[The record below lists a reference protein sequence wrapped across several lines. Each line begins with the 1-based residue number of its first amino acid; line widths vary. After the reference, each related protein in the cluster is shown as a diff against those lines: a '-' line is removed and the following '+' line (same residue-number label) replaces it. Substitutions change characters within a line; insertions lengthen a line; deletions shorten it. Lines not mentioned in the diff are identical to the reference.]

1 MAFLQKASY
10 LSAELVKNFKGRGG
24 FVELRNFDK
33 RFVKNTRKKVLQQN
47 ILHFF
52 LLDTPRIENVTQRW
66 KKLGS
71 FLVHLTILW
80 GWRLKGLIFDRLLKM
95 LLVNGPRS
103 WIWHGS
109 ICKGYSGSELVSI
122 CLNMPQYPLMS
133 PNMPDKLINIEY
145 PWMSQQMPK

>member
-80 GWRLKGLIFDRLLKM
+80 SWRLKGLIFDRLLKM

-109 ICKGYSGSELVSI
+109 ICKGYSEFWISF
-122 CLNMPQYPLMS
+122 NMPEYASIPLNVS
-133 PNMPDKLINIEY
+133 
-145 PWMSQQMPK
+145 